1 MLAGSAHKYQGK
13 MAVLTTMHGK
23 GVAIASPLRNK
34 LGIKVEVNA
43 GINTDLLGTFTR
55 EIARENNMLETAVEK
70 ARLGMKRSGCPL
82 GIASEGSFGSHP
94 LIPFMAISRE
104 LIALVDD
111 ERGIVVHEIISSD
124 DTNYFN
130 VPIAPEEDVS
140 EFLRVAKF
148 PEHSIVVSPNE
159 SSDGRPVFKGIRE
172 RTILGGLIRRCANVS
187 TDGQALLQT
196 DMRANFNPT
205 RMRTI
210 ARCAEKLADRLNS
223 FCPECLEVGWGIV
236 DVESGLPCEFCGLST
251 QAVMFEVWGCAKCT
265 YREKRFRLDG
275 ESTVQ
280 QMYCASCNP

>member
-13 MAVLTTMHGK
+13 IVVLTTMHGK
-23 GVAIASPLRNK
+23 GAATASPLRNK

-70 ARLGMKRSGCPL
+70 ARLGMKRSGRPL

-94 LIPFMAISRE
+94 LIPYMAINRE

-130 VPIAPEEDVS
+130 LPNAPEEDIS

-148 PEHSIVVSPNE
+148 PEHAIVVSPNE
-159 SSDGRPVFKGIRE
+159 SSDGRPAFKGIRE
-172 RTILGGLIRRCANVS
+172 RTILGGLIRRCASVS
-187 TDGQALLQT
+187 TDGKALLQT

-205 RMRTI
+205 RMKVI
-210 ARCAEKLADRLNS
+210 ATCADKLADRLRS
-223 FCPECLEVGWGIV
+223 ECPECREVGWGIV
-236 DVESGLPCEFCGLST
+236 DLQRGLPCDFCGVPT
-251 QAVMFEVWGCAKCT
+251 KAVKLEIWGCVRCA

-275 ESTVQ
+275 MSSSEQ
-280 QMYCASCNP
+280 HYCDSCNP